1 MSYIRQTTQF
11 NIEVLS
17 LELSNGERID
27 IRNIADE
34 INLFDNIFM
43 PCLSGNI
50 LVSDAVGLAEKI
62 DLKGNEKLRI
72 RVSKSELENLL
83 SFEKEFVIYKLSN
96 RKNINLSSQTYIL
109 HFVSEEFLLSEQKKI
124 SQSYVG
130 DYSSIVKKILVDY
143 LKVQDA
149 SPANGKA
156 GIGIIYPSAGPQEI
170 LLPNLSPLD
179 AINFI
184 TKRSI
189 SINYNTPDFL
199 FYESLIGYNFVSLKY
214 LMEQQDPVF
223 NINFKPKNLG
233 GDNTEQEFLGAR
245 DLKILSQFSV
255 LENIRDGAYAGKF
268 IGFDTVTRTI
278 KITNVKSVSE
288 KIPEGFQANLVDAVN
303 KENKKFEDMTDSR
316 IVSYPFALPR
326 TTIQHIKENDP
337 SVINFID
344 NTEEYIFQRKAIFSN
359 LLQRRL
365 QLAMPGNFGLFSGRM
380 VNLSIPK
387 YAVADKNDTVD
398 RNLSGNYLI
407 TGARHVIRFDKH
419 ETFIEVAT
427 DKIES

>member
-143 LKVQDA
+143 LKVQEA